1 MSQNITQLRRLVF
14 RKKAKA
20 TDAWTTFTIEAD
32 DLGQDSTLSVNIAP
46 RMRSRAS
53 AMGTSETPITGTFD
67 NFSAS
72 ITFLADTY
80 KLIGKAIGK
89 WSAATYAG
97 ADANAGQI
105 VFGASDICGDGVY
118 TSVIAQGICDD
129 GSAVDV
135 EITRCFP
142 SIDDDIEL
150 GTSETP
156 TITLNLHPIVYNTT
170 LHGSDGYP
178 AYSVRFGEND
188 LTKKQ
193 RLNALTG
200 NYVDVSES

>member
-170 LHGSDGYP
+170 LHGNDGYP